1 MRVRVATLN
10 FFCSAAKM
18 SLIVNGEDSELSSEE
33 EYHIEQNFERA
44 IMMRS
49 VQALESWS
57 KGNRQRRNLYKIV
70 RALYELD
77 SNNISSDLSAWVA
90 YGLEIRDTP
99 RTADVWIDEM
109 IQSIHSARPYKDN
122 ITCFSRA
129 FYEVARL

>member
-1 MRVRVATLN
+1 
-10 FFCSAAKM
+10 M